1 MLYRAGR
8 LLDPALD
15 PEGGGADVLKA
26 QVLRSGHGPELAD
39 PPGLGGVHELDLGPP
54 PHPGLEHPHVS
65 VQQLL
70 LPKVLEPL
78 RLDEGRA
85 AAGGSVTEGATFVGA
100 AGGGRTQTQLL
111 PEPETRTRS

>member
-54 PHPGLEHPHVS
+54 PTLVSNTLTSPFSSSSSPKSLSRSGSMRVGRRPADPLLRGPH
-65 VQQLL
+65 L
-70 LPKVLEPL
+70 
-78 RLDEGRA
+78 
-85 AAGGSVTEGATFVGA
+85 
-100 AGGGRTQTQLL
+100 
-111 PEPETRTRS
+111 